1 MATTTAIRASSLA
14 DMARALTQ
22 LRTQMRELGM
32 AVSVWDDAGHL
43 VGRFQP
49 CCQFCQMIHDL
60 GESCLKAC
68 AALAAKVVRE
78 GRPTWELSPL
88 GCCILGTPIV
98 SRRRKLGC
106 VSACYLPRELLA
118 EESLARLCGQIGL
131 DLQATASMVQGACR
145 HSADQAEEFLRVLTW
160 LLSKEQ
166 AVMTTQGELASLSAN
181 LASTYEELS
190 LLYAV
195 SGSMNVN
202 RSPRDFFQNVCA
214 RILAVTN
221 ITATAGVIYARK
233 QTEEEIVV
241 AGPAELQPQQIRRL
255 MDEHLSPVLASGQEA
270 VVDNNFN
277 ALPEDKVRIT
287 NLLAVPLTTE
297 NNPVG
302 VLIALN
308 KRGGDFD
315 SVDLKLIKSIGAQ
328 TAIFLEY
335 SRLFSDLKALL
346 MGVLH
351 ALTAS
356 IDAKDTYTCGHSRR
370 VAVISRKLAEAV
382 GLPPEKVQSVYLAGL
397 LHDIGKIGVPESVL
411 RKPGKLTEE
420 EEKLIRDHPAIAA
433 KILGG
438 IRQLDDV
445 VVAILTHHERPDGKG
460 YPRGLAGD
468 QVPLEG
474 RIIGLADCF
483 DSMTSDRTYRP
494 ALSLDAADTELRRVA
509 GTQVDANLV
518 ELLLSM
524 DLKGLLA
531 ETAGEQGVRASAD
544 RSEGSTP

>member
-1 MATTTAIRASSLA
+1 
-14 DMARALTQ
+14 
-22 LRTQMRELGM
+22 
-32 AVSVWDDAGHL
+32 
-43 VGRFQP
+43 
-49 CCQFCQMIHDL
+49 MIHDL
-60 GESCLKAC
+60 GEYCLNAC
-68 AALAAKVVRE
+68 EALAAEVVRE
-78 GRPTWELSPL
+78 GRPTWSTSPL

-98 SRRRKLGC
+98 NRRRKLGC
-106 VSACYLPRELLA
+106 VSACYPPRELLA
-118 EESLARLCGQIGL
+118 EESLAQLCGRIGL
-131 DLQATASMVQGACR
+131 DLQATVSMVQGACR
-145 HSADQAEEFLRVLTW
+145 HSADQAEDFLRVLTW

-166 AVMTTQGELASLSAN
+166 AVMTAQNELASLSAN

-195 SGSMNVN
+195 SSSMSVN
-202 RSPRDFFQNVCA
+202 CSPRDFLRNVCA
-214 RILAVTN
+214 GILAVTN
-221 ITATAGVIYARK
+221 ITAAAGVIYARE
-233 QTEEEIVV
+233 QTGEEIVV
-241 AGPAELQPQQIRRL
+241 AGPKELHPEQIRRL
-255 MDEHLSPVLASGQEA
+255 MDEHLTPVLASGQEA
-270 VVDNNFN
+270 VADNNFT
-277 ALPEDKVRIT
+277 ALPEDKVRLT

-297 NNPVG
+297 NNSVG

-335 SRLFSDLKALL
+335 SRLYADLKALL

-356 IDAKDTYTCGHSRR
+356 IDAKDPYTCGHSRR
-370 VAVISRKLAEAV
+370 VAVISRRLAEAA
-382 GLPPEKVQSVYLAGL
+382 GLPPEKAQRVYLAGL

-420 EEKLIRDHPAIAA
+420 EEKLVRDHPAIAA

-445 VVAILTHHERPDGKG
+445 VVAILTHHEHPDGKG

-494 ALSLDAADTELRRVA
+494 ALSLEAAAEELRRVA
-509 GTQVDANLV
+509 GTQVDGKLV

-524 DLKGLLA
+524 DLAGVLA
-531 ETAGEQGVRASAD
+531 GSSDTEGAGSVARLNGSA
-544 RSEGSTP
+544 P